1 MYGLNAVTKSNQK
14 ETPSSLFTIKAIVCL
29 FLAVIGIVVG
39 LPMLLASAKYR
50 GVSQLVVM
58 ILMWLSGL
66 VILISL
72 ENFLNFRFYVSELSD
87 DEIDNEVA
95 GITVA
100 PSYGV
105 QESYPELTSVRL
117 NKYMTK
123 KDKRKAADEI
133 AVPLCFN
140 IMFRVCLVL
149 FAVCLAVWLVGL
161 TSYGVGVIEIIREF
175 WQLC

>member
-105 QESYPELTSVRL
+105 QESYPELTSV
-117 NKYMTK
+117 
-123 KDKRKAADEI
+123 
-133 AVPLCFN
+133 PLCFN